1 MKVNLFSSSELFSCW
16 NKGQRYQIKTK
27 NSKETPKS
35 HCLKKKKKKKK
46 FTITK
51 TIQISF
57 SHQFAHNF
65 RSGSRKPGDPRVE
78 EVDFYLCSVTFVLHD
93 TCLRLIKRL
102 ASPLLIYVEERH

>member
-1 MKVNLFSSSELFSCW
+1 MKVNLFSSTELFSCW

-27 NSKETPKS
+27 NSKE
-35 HCLKKKKKKKK
+35 KKKN

-57 SHQFAHNF
+57 SHQFAHNSRG
-65 RSGSRKPGDPRVE
+65 RSQKPGDPRHE

-93 TCLRLIKRL
+93 TCLCLITR
-102 ASPLLIYVEERH
+102 